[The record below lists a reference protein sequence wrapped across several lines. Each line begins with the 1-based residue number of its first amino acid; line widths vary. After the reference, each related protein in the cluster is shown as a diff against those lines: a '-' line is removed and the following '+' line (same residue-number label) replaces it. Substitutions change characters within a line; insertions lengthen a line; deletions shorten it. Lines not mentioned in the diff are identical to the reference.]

1 MMNVTLFGC
10 AGTYLYHTPTE
21 KKVEPKKTER
31 KVEAVSPPS
40 SGKRFD
46 SYMPKN
52 HSQSQS

>member
-1 MMNVTLFGC
+1 MNVTLFGC

-40 SGKRFD
+40 SSKRFD
-46 SYMPKN
+46 SYLPKN